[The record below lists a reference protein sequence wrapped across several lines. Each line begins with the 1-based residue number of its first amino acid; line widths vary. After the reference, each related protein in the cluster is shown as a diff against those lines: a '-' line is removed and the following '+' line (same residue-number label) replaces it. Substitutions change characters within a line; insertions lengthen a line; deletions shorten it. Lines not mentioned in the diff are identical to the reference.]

1 MRGVLFCPHA
11 FGTFIAA
18 RKTQAPA
25 KRKIDLPIERV
36 KLAPNRNQ
44 SVSSARTAVAI
55 LEVQTP
61 ICLTSKHRTRTSGRL
76 NVMAQSIISKEELLE
91 NAYEIA
97 EEGGISALSIRGLA
111 TKSGVSVG
119 TVYRFFAAKDE
130 LTIATIELYFARAFY
145 KEFCHLDAHTAF
157 VDYCEK
163 MNVSMHQVFN
173 HFREYWLRGA
183 EALPSAERAAARL
196 RESQQIEHVVNGLV
210 EIYKHDPNI
219 VADLPDGFTPRSVCE
234 FILDNVLDSLRNQN
248 GDCKV
253 LFGLLRST
261 LYKSEE

>member
-1 MRGVLFCPHA
+1 
-11 FGTFIAA
+11 
-18 RKTQAPA
+18 
-25 KRKIDLPIERV
+25 
-36 KLAPNRNQ
+36 
-44 SVSSARTAVAI
+44 
-55 LEVQTP
+55 
-61 ICLTSKHRTRTSGRL
+61 
-76 NVMAQSIISKEELLE
+76 MAQSIISKEELLE

-145 KEFCHLDAHTAF
+145 KEFCHLDTHTAF

-210 EIYKHDPNI
+210 EVYKHDPNI
-219 VADLPDGFTPRSVCE
+219 VADLPDGLHSAKCVRVHAQQRARQPAPPKRRLQSAVRPFEVDALQKRGVDARRRANLSPAAAVS
-234 FILDNVLDSLRNQN
+234 
-248 GDCKV
+248 
-253 LFGLLRST
+253 
-261 LYKSEE
+261 

>member
-1 MRGVLFCPHA
+1 
-11 FGTFIAA
+11 
-18 RKTQAPA
+18 
-25 KRKIDLPIERV
+25 
-36 KLAPNRNQ
+36 
-44 SVSSARTAVAI
+44 
-55 LEVQTP
+55 
-61 ICLTSKHRTRTSGRL
+61 
-76 NVMAQSIISKEELLE
+76 MAQSIISKEELLE

-145 KEFCHLDAHTAF
+145 KEFCHLDTHTAF

-173 HFREYWLRGA
+173 HFRKYWLRGA

-234 FILDNVLDSLRNQN
+234 FTLDNVLDSLRHQN

-253 LFGLLRST
+253 LFGLLKVDALQKRGVDARRRANLKAKIEKAGDVNALFRLLKLVVSIYGYLNLLILIT
-261 LYKSEE
+261 KKNGYNCNNGRR

>member
-1 MRGVLFCPHA
+1 
-11 FGTFIAA
+11 
-18 RKTQAPA
+18 
-25 KRKIDLPIERV
+25 
-36 KLAPNRNQ
+36 
-44 SVSSARTAVAI
+44 
-55 LEVQTP
+55 
-61 ICLTSKHRTRTSGRL
+61 
-76 NVMAQSIISKEELLE
+76 MAQSIISKEELLE

-145 KEFCHLDAHTAF
+145 KEFCHLDTHTAF

-183 EALPSAERAAARL
+183 RGPAFRREGRSTPARVAADRTRGKRPCRSLQARPEHRCRFARRASL
-196 RESQQIEHVVNGLV
+196 RE
-210 EIYKHDPNI
+210 
-219 VADLPDGFTPRSVCE
+219 VCA
-234 FILDNVLDSLRNQN
+234 SS
-248 GDCKV
+248 
-253 LFGLLRST
+253 RST
-261 LYKSEE
+261 TCSTACATKTATAKCCSAF

>member
-1 MRGVLFCPHA
+1 
-11 FGTFIAA
+11 
-18 RKTQAPA
+18 
-25 KRKIDLPIERV
+25 
-36 KLAPNRNQ
+36 
-44 SVSSARTAVAI
+44 
-55 LEVQTP
+55 
-61 ICLTSKHRTRTSGRL
+61 
-76 NVMAQSIISKEELLE
+76 MAQSIISKEELLE

-163 MNVSMHQVFN
+163 MNASMHQVFN
-173 HFREYWLRGA
+173 HFRKYWLRGA
-183 EALPSAERAAARL
+183 EALPSTERAAARL

-234 FILDNVLDSLRNQN
+234 FTLDNVLDSLRHQN

-261 LYKSEE
+261 LYKSEKQAHSGGRI

>member
-1 MRGVLFCPHA
+1 
-11 FGTFIAA
+11 
-18 RKTQAPA
+18 
-25 KRKIDLPIERV
+25 
-36 KLAPNRNQ
+36 
-44 SVSSARTAVAI
+44 
-55 LEVQTP
+55 
-61 ICLTSKHRTRTSGRL
+61 
-76 NVMAQSIISKEELLE
+76 MAQSIISKEELLE

-145 KEFCHLDAHTAF
+145 KEFCHLDTHTAF

-163 MNVSMHQVFN
+163 MNVSMHQV
-173 HFREYWLRGA
+173 
-183 EALPSAERAAARL
+183 
-196 RESQQIEHVVNGLV
+196 QQIEHVVNGLV

-234 FILDNVLDSLRNQN
+234 FTLDNVLDSLRHQN

-253 LFGLLRST
+253 LFGLLKST
-261 LYKSEE
+261 LYENEE

>member
-1 MRGVLFCPHA
+1 M
-11 FGTFIAA
+11 
-18 RKTQAPA
+18 
-25 KRKIDLPIERV
+25 
-36 KLAPNRNQ
+36 
-44 SVSSARTAVAI
+44 
-55 LEVQTP
+55 
-61 ICLTSKHRTRTSGRL
+61 
-76 NVMAQSIISKEELLE
+76 
-91 NAYEIA
+91 
-97 EEGGISALSIRGLA
+97 
-111 TKSGVSVG
+111 SVG

-173 HFREYWLRGA
+173 HFREYWLRGT

-234 FILDNVLDSLRNQN
+234 FTLDNVLDSLRHQN

-261 LYKSEE
+261 LYKSEK

>member
-1 MRGVLFCPHA
+1 
-11 FGTFIAA
+11 
-18 RKTQAPA
+18 
-25 KRKIDLPIERV
+25 
-36 KLAPNRNQ
+36 
-44 SVSSARTAVAI
+44 
-55 LEVQTP
+55 
-61 ICLTSKHRTRTSGRL
+61 
-76 NVMAQSIISKEELLE
+76 
-91 NAYEIA
+91 
-97 EEGGISALSIRGLA
+97 
-111 TKSGVSVG
+111 
-119 TVYRFFAAKDE
+119 
-130 LTIATIELYFARAFY
+130 
-145 KEFCHLDAHTAF
+145 
-157 VDYCEK
+157 

-219 VADLPDGFTPRSVCE
+219 IADLPDGFTPRSVCE
-234 FILDNVLDSLRNQN
+234 FTLDNVLDSLRHQN

>member
-1 MRGVLFCPHA
+1 
-11 FGTFIAA
+11 
-18 RKTQAPA
+18 
-25 KRKIDLPIERV
+25 
-36 KLAPNRNQ
+36 
-44 SVSSARTAVAI
+44 
-55 LEVQTP
+55 
-61 ICLTSKHRTRTSGRL
+61 
-76 NVMAQSIISKEELLE
+76 MAQSIISKEELLE

-163 MNVSMHQVFN
+163 MNVSMQQVFN

-234 FILDNVLDSLRNQN
+234 FTLGNVLDSLRHQN

-261 LYKSEE
+261 LYKNRE

>member
-1 MRGVLFCPHA
+1 
-11 FGTFIAA
+11 
-18 RKTQAPA
+18 
-25 KRKIDLPIERV
+25 
-36 KLAPNRNQ
+36 
-44 SVSSARTAVAI
+44 
-55 LEVQTP
+55 
-61 ICLTSKHRTRTSGRL
+61 
-76 NVMAQSIISKEELLE
+76 MAQSIISKEELLE

-145 KEFCHLDAHTAF
+145 KEFCHLD
-157 VDYCEK
+157 
-163 MNVSMHQVFN
+163 NVSMHQVFN
-173 HFREYWLRGA
+173 HFRKYWLRGA

-234 FILDNVLDSLRNQN
+234 FTLDNVLDSLRHQN